1 MKTQKMFA
9 LVTVELKKLYRD
21 PMSLVVMVLMP
32 VSLTLVFY
40 FTMRDLPT
48 WWLEGASH
56 FEFLVPGAMG
66 FAVIYMGMMV
76 ALALNEYR
84 EAGLLKRLQT
94 TPTSP
99 LEYMGS
105 LIIANMFIAVFQGLI
120 VLLLSVVLGFQ
131 PQGGF
136 LGLVITSLFL
146 GMLAITAVGLAL
158 ITATIAKSSGAASG
172 LSMVFILPMMIFGT
186 WLAAFNE
193 QTIAMARFTPNFYV
207 TESLTRIFH
216 GASLSDGIVW
226 KNFLILTII
235 SLVIVVTGI
244 QLFKKTEFR

>member
-1 MKTQKMFA
+1 MKTQKMLA
-9 LVTVELKKLYRD
+9 LVGVELKKLFRD

-40 FTMRDLPT
+40 ITMRDLPT

-76 ALALNEYR
+76 AMALNEYR
-84 EAGLLKRLQT
+84 EAGIFKRLQT

-105 LIIANMFIAVFQGLI
+105 LIIANMLIAVFQGLI
-120 VLLLSVVLGFQ
+120 VLLLSVVLGFE
-131 PQGGF
+131 PQGGI
-136 LGLVITSLFL
+136 LGMVITCLFL

-158 ITATIAKSSGAASG
+158 ITATIAKNSSAASG

-193 QTIAMARFTPNFYV
+193 QTFAIARYTPNFYV

-216 GASLSDGIVW
+216 GASLTDEIVW
-226 KNFLILTII
+226 KNFLILTSI
-235 SLVIVVTGI
+235 SVVIVFAGI
-244 QLFKKTEFR
+244 QLFKRTEFR

>member
-1 MKTQKMFA
+1 MKMRKMIA
-9 LVTVELKKLYRD
+9 LVKVELKKLYRD
-21 PMSLVVMVLMP
+21 PMSLVVMLLMP

-40 FTMRDLPT
+40 ITMRDLPT

-105 LIIANMFIAVFQGLI
+105 LIIAHMFIAVFQGFV

-131 PQGGF
+131 PKGGF
-136 LGLVITSLFL
+136 LGIVITGLFL

-158 ITATIAKSSGAASG
+158 ITATIAKNSGAASG

-186 WLAAFNE
+186 WLAAFSE
-193 QTIAMARFTPNFYV
+193 MTMSVARFTPNHYV
-207 TESLTRIFH
+207 TESLTLIFH
-216 GASLSDGIVW
+216 GASLNDEIVW

-235 SLVIVVTGI
+235 SLVIVFAGI

>member
-1 MKTQKMFA
+1 MIIRKMFA
-9 LVTVELKKLYRD
+9 LIKVELKKLYRD
-21 PMSLVVMVLMP
+21 PMSLVVMLLMP

-76 ALALNEYR
+76 AMALNEYR

-105 LIIANMFIAVFQGLI
+105 LIIANMLIAVFQGLI

-136 LGLVITSLFL
+136 LGLIITSLFL
-146 GMLAITAVGLAL
+146 AMLAITAVGLAL
-158 ITATIAKSSGAASG
+158 ITATIAKNSGAASG
-172 LSMVFILPMMIFGT
+172 LSMIFIIPMMIFGT

-193 QTIAMARFTPNFYV
+193 QTFAMARFTPNFYV

-226 KNFLILTII
+226 KNFLILSVI
-235 SLVIVVTGI
+235 SLVIVVVGI
-244 QLFKKTEFR
+244 QLFKRTEFR

>member
-1 MKTQKMFA
+1 MKMIA
-9 LVTVELKKLYRD
+9 LIKVELKKLFRD

-32 VSLTLVFY
+32 VSLTLIFY
-40 FTMRDLPT
+40 ISMRDLPT

-76 ALALNEYR
+76 AMGLNEYR

-94 TPTSP
+94 TPTTP
-99 LEYMGS
+99 FEYMGS
-105 LIIANMFIAVFQGLI
+105 LIIANMFIAVFQGLV
-120 VLLLSVVLGFQ
+120 VLLLAVILGFR
-131 PQGGF
+131 PQGGL
-136 LGLVITSLFL
+136 LGVVITGLFL
-146 GMLAITAVGLAL
+146 ANLAITAVGFAL
-158 ITATIAKSSGAASG
+158 LTATIAKNSGAASG
-172 LSMVFILPMMIFGT
+172 LSMIFILPMMIFGT

-193 QTIAMARFTPNFYV
+193 MTMSVARYTPNHYV
-207 TESLTRIFH
+207 TESLTRIYH
-216 GASLSDGIVW
+216 GASLTDGIVW

-235 SLVIVVTGI
+235 SLVVVVAGI